1 MPLPATVSRKL
12 LGETCCN
19 SGARRS
25 LLTIAIAIIAL
36 AVTACSSTVPGPD
49 GKPIPA
55 ELAAGNCPASIVSVT
70 SRKQWDSSRYGAN
83 SSYEQMRNYQKR
95 EIANCHDATSS
106 GDIRALRVLESHW
119 NRQQE
124 MARLVGSFQTFLQ
137 SGADTR
143 IKRQVAQELHELDS
157 SGRYDF
163 RPNPAEALR
172 YLGMA
177 VGYGENNLRP
187 EYAARLVAA
196 GEYDGAFSQYQ
207 QLVANNVGN
216 REARCEHLLQLG
228 YLYFAGAGTPQNSY
242 LGYYYWQRGLD
253 KAADARWGSC
263 IKNNMTDQVR
273 YRRETDRL
281 QYVTPLIDQLSPM
294 EKASIRDATKL
305 SMPQGR
311 RIVAG
316 MDYQPRAGTGITAAG
331 SAAGTAA
338 ISAPPMT
345 TPRPS
350 TVGPSTGWPQWT
362 PMRGGICAMQYS
374 NTAINRADLFSR
386 TGNTVWTLV
395 SSNGDKAVLG
405 SAVAVSPSILLT
417 NCHVITDPRA
427 IQLQNPLGKR
437 SASLVAADRENDRC
451 ILSSSQPTSQYLG
464 RARPYAQVLVG
475 EDVSAVGSPKGMT
488 NTLSRGIVAGKRERN
503 GHRLI
508 QTDAAL
514 STGSS
519 GGGLFDNRGNLIAI
533 TTFRIPEADSLNF
546 AIAIDEYCAP

>member
-1 MPLPATVSRKL
+1 
-12 LGETCCN
+12 
-19 SGARRS
+19 
-25 LLTIAIAIIAL
+25 
-36 AVTACSSTVPGPD
+36 
-49 GKPIPA
+49 
-55 ELAAGNCPASIVSVT
+55 
-70 SRKQWDSSRYGAN
+70 
-83 SSYEQMRNYQKR
+83 MRDYQKR
-95 EIANCHDATSS
+95 EIANCQDATSR

-119 NRQQE
+119 NRQQD

-143 IKRQVAQELHELDS
+143 IKRQVALELYALYS

-172 YLGMA
+172 YMGMA

-242 LGYYYWQRGLD
+242 LGYYYWQRGLE

-305 SMPQGR
+305 SLPQGR

-316 MDYQPRAGTGITAAG
+316 MDYQPRAGTGITAAASG
-331 SAAGTAA
+331 AAATAA
-338 ISAPPMT
+338 PRLTA
-345 TPRPS
+345 PRPS
-350 TVGPSTGWPQWT
+350 SAGPVAGWPQWT

-374 NTAINRADLFSR
+374 NTAINRAELFSR

-427 IQLQNPLGKR
+427 IQLQNPLGNR

-464 RARPYAQVLVG
+464 RARPYERVMVG